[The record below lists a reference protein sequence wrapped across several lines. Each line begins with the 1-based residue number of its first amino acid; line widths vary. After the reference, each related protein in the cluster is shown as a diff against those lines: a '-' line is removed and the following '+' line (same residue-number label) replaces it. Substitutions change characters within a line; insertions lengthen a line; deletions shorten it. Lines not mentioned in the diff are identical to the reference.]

1 MSLNIEYLQQL
12 SAFTKF
18 ANVRINAEDKNA
30 VACITQDGG
39 NVQEISKNSLDKPY
53 AFFPLVLIRTN
64 KQMNN
69 ETRALFKNTIANL
82 FGGEDKIPQSVK
94 DDMHF
99 GTFDGKGH
107 PLTAKRINIVKNSI
121 LKAIK
126 ENPYAGISEGEAMR
140 ILNAHGSDQIIDE
153 PINRDSLTNTKFS
166 INDDGDKGN
175 DIIST
180 NNNTTK
186 STSVKK
192 TEEDPIALKNEL
204 SKLIQMQ
211 SDGKKLT
218 QKQLVRLADLQQ
230 KVNGVGVMPTFGVQ
244 SDTVMRILNKN
255 TTPIVKEEKKHPEE
269 YDENFKDIALQHGKK
284 PKTKKQFV
292 FTE

>member
-53 AFFPLVLIRTN
+53 AFFPLVRSRTN

-121 LKAIK
+121 LKVIRD
-126 ENPYAGISEGEAMR
+126 NSDAGISEGEAMR
-140 ILNAHGSDQIIDE
+140 ILNAHGANQIIDE

-166 INDDGDKGN
+166 INDDGDNGN
-175 DIIST
+175 NIINTNTIKEAPKPQNNFRAELDQLREKANKLGGTENLPVKDRMRLIQLEGMVNGRGIMENFGVTSRVLSKNSTKIERDVNDTGDIVNVLNKQNVVK
-180 NNNTTK
+180 NNNK
-186 STSVKK
+186 MKPK
-192 TEEDPIALKNEL
+192 
-204 SKLIQMQ
+204 
-211 SDGKKLT
+211 
-218 QKQLVRLADLQQ
+218 
-230 KVNGVGVMPTFGVQ
+230 KVNFQ
-244 SDTVMRILNKN
+244 
-255 TTPIVKEEKKHPEE
+255 
-269 YDENFKDIALQHGKK
+269 YDD
-284 PKTKKQFV
+284 
-292 FTE
+292 